1 MSRFGRSLSAEY
13 RKVISTRLWWVL
25 AIVLAGYSAMIAAT
39 FAFMFGAMTELM
51 AEASGGAAAP
61 VTLSAQQI
69 ANTVYA
75 SVSSFGYAIPLLLGA
90 LMATGELRHG
100 TLGLTFT
107 LEPKRGLVLGAKVVV
122 LLGFGFVLGIAG
134 LIGAMGAGAPVLA
147 ATGADPAIGSTET
160 WLVALRVLVA
170 IAVWAVIGFGVG
182 TLVGNQAIAIV
193 VALVFTQFVEPLLRT
208 GAQFWEWSAQ
218 VARFLPGAATDAFVG
233 ASLMDNL
240 GAVDPSVPS
249 NAYALGVGAG
259 LLVLAAY
266 GVVAVLG
273 GWALRW
279 RRDVTV

>member
-1 MSRFGRSLSAEY
+1 MSRFGRSLSSEY

-39 FAFMFGAMTELM
+39 FAFMFGAMIELM
-51 AEASGGAAAP
+51 AEASGGVAAP
-61 VTLSAQQI
+61 ITLSAQQI
-69 ANTVYA
+69 ASTVYA

-122 LLGFGFVLGIAG
+122 LAGFGIVLGIAG

-147 ATGADPAIGSTET
+147 ATGADPALGSTET

-170 IAVWAVIGFGVG
+170 VAVWAVIGFGVG
-182 TLVGNQAIAIV
+182 LLVGNQAIAIV
-193 VALVFTQFVEPLLRT
+193 VALVFTQFVEPILRT

-249 NAYALGVGAG
+249 TADPLGVGAG

-266 GVVAVLG
+266 ALVTLLG